1 MDVVKQ
7 PMRPAPASQIDS
19 LMAALDV
26 NFVRLAE
33 CVVSTGWRLS
43 VAATD
48 LPGIHYN
55 LAGMGRLIVG
65 KGSPIPLAPHTLIIV
80 PPGRSFRIE
89 AADGNGVFGALRT
102 VESRWSEA
110 APGEFRRFVAGDG
123 EREIILICGYF
134 RASYGAS
141 IELFANLPSP
151 IVEMF
156 DARDQVDQ
164 KLKSALAELVA
175 QEVGSGAMTAA
186 LLKQVLV
193 TILRRSLR
201 TNALWTERFSMLSDP
216 RIARALAEMISR
228 PGAPHSVQT
237 LSRTAGMSRSAF
249 MSRFAD
255 ICGASPMTVLRQL
268 RMRQA
273 SVLLAGDH
281 LSIDQVADLVGYAS
295 RSGFTRAFRGA
306 FGIDP
311 SDYRGAMRQES
322 GMRCQPSKN
331 AEGRLFS

>member
-1 MDVVKQ
+1 MDVVKHPMQ
-7 PMRPAPASQIDS
+7 PIPASQLDS
-19 LMAALDV
+19 LIAALDV

-65 KGSPIPLAPHTLIIV
+65 EGSPIPLAPHTLIII

-89 AADGNGVFGALRT
+89 VAAGDGVSGALRT
-102 VESRWSEA
+102 VESRWYEI
-110 APGEFRRFVAGDG
+110 APDELRRFVAGDG
-123 EREIILICGYF
+123 EHEIIMICGYF

-141 IELFANLPSP
+141 IDLFANLPTP

-156 DARDQVDQ
+156 EARDQLDQ
-164 KLKSALAELVA
+164 KLKSALAELMA

-201 TNALWTERFSMLSDP
+201 TNELWAERFTMLRDP

-237 LSRTAGMSRSAF
+237 LSRTAGLSRSAF

-255 ICGASPMTVLRQL
+255 ICGTSPITVLRQL
-268 RMRQA
+268 RMRHA
-273 SVLLAGDH
+273 SVLLADDH
-281 LSIDQVADLVGYAS
+281 LSIDQVADMVGYAS
-295 RSGFTRAFRGA
+295 RSSFSRAFRRA

-311 SDYRGAMRQES
+311 SDYRGTMRRRVN
-322 GMRCQPSKN
+322 GKHGLATSKV
-331 AEGRLFS
+331 